1 MLRWGR
7 PWPGLGPSAWL
18 SEHCCFLAAPIEEG
32 GTGRTRHVASGGALG
47 GLGTHSIP
55 RTREGEVRYPC
66 DVRTVPRGSVQGIVI
81 MDAIHHPVG
90 PSAGPQPQHG
100 ASPAPCLTP
109 GSSRRRYCPWPERH
123 GEPQTWLLWFSV
135 MILFTMT
142 CSYPKA
148 SFTPESPPL
157 AKATLP
163 PAWLQGPKGAGH
175 GLQWTVPQPEPILR
189 TDTDAELSLP
199 Q

>member
-1 MLRWGR
+1 MWHPEE
-7 PWPGLGPSAWL
+7 PWVDWAHTASPGLGRVKCVTHVTLGQFP
-18 SEHCCFLAAPIEEG
+18 G
-32 GTGRTRHVASGGALG
+32 GVSRAS
-47 GLGTHSIP
+47 SSWM
-55 RTREGEVRYPC
+55 RY
-66 DVRTVPRGSVQGIVI
+66 I
-81 MDAIHHPVG
+81 HPVG
-90 PSAGPQPQHG
+90 PSAGPPPPAWSQPCALPDTRLLAQ
-100 ASPAPCLTP
+100 ALLSVARAT
-109 GSSRRRYCPWPERH
+109 W
-123 GEPQTWLLWFSV
+123 EPQTWLLWFSV

-142 CSYPKA
+142 CSYPEA

-163 PAWLQGPKGAGH
+163 PTWLQGPKGAGH